1 LTEPLQ
7 SGSSAL
13 SQDNMRAAQQ
23 ALEQLAEAIESIQE
37 MPQESAQA
45 QPESSGQPQE
55 NSQSQSGES
64 QEAPATENEGEQPP
78 EGSGS
83 GAGAG
88 AEGEGNDQAASEE
101 ERLAL
106 EGQPLE
112 LESDPDQEERV
123 LQPAEL
129 DAEAGDEQTQD
140 SPFARQPANRNPG
153 DLGPDPLAYPWEKRD
168 VIRRYFTP

>member
-1 LTEPLQ
+1 
-7 SGSSAL
+7 L
-13 SQDNMRAAQQ
+13 SQDNLRAAQQ

-37 MPQESAQA
+37 TPQESAQA
-45 QPESSGQPQE
+45 QPTSSGQPQE

-64 QEAPATENEGEQPP
+64 QEAQTEENPGDQPPP
-78 EGSGS
+78 EGGGS

-88 AEGEGNDQAASEE
+88 EEGEGSDQPASEE
-101 ERLAL
+101 ERLAV

-112 LESDPDQEERV
+112 LESDPAQEERV

-129 DAEAGDEQTQD
+129 TAQAGDERTQD